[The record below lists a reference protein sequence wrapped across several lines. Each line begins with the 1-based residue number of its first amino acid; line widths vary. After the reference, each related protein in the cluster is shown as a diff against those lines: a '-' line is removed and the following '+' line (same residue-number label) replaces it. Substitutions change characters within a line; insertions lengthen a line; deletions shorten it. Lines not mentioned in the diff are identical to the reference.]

1 MIPRLEQIAPLVGSA
16 PLSKSGGAAQEAGK
30 ASFGDI
36 FKDAVQNVR
45 ETDQQKTQAE
55 YLIATGQLD
64 NPAALNIA
72 LTKNNV
78 AVKLL
83 VELRNK
89 ALDAYSEIMRSSM

>member
-1 MIPRLEQIAPLVGSA
+1 MIPRLEQIEPLM
-16 PLSKSGGAAQEAGK
+16 GGTSLGKAGKAKEAGG

-36 FKDAVQNVR
+36 FKGAVENVR

-55 YLIATGQLD
+55 YLMAPGQLD

-72 LTKNNV
+72 LTKNSV
-78 AVKLL
+78 AVRLL